1 MMKRE
6 ALEKCMDQWQ
16 RIHTELYKMDAMQR
30 DDELFQIPTFS
41 MLKRKA
47 LRSMGV
53 SDDDHP
59 INWCYMCE
67 YTLVDGVPDCLVC
80 PLKGYAWEQC
90 ETDGSYLACEDAYD
104 EECFGEA
111 ADYAQEIID
120 ACAAALEDLDDKNEY
135 RADRLIAAVII
146 TVFFATTV
154 VGVAGAYT
162 AATIRQKL
170 IRERTQEHVSLWTAF
185 WYPNNWFTT
194 LDIIEIPIDEE
205 PQG

>member
-16 RIHTELYKMDAMQR
+16 WIHTELIKMEAAAE
-30 DDELFQIPTFS
+30 DDELDAVPTFS
-41 MLKRKA
+41 KLKRKA
-47 LRSMGV
+47 LYAMGV
-53 SDDDHP
+53 PAEDRP
-59 INWCYMCE
+59 LNGCYLCE
-67 YTLVDGVPDCLVC
+67 YTLVDGAPDCLVC

-90 ETDGSYLACEDAYD
+90 EMDGPYLACEDAYND
-104 EECFGEA
+104 EWFGDA
-111 ADYAQEIID
+111 ADCAQTIID
-120 ACAAALEDLDDKNEY
+120 ACDRALEDLDDKNEY